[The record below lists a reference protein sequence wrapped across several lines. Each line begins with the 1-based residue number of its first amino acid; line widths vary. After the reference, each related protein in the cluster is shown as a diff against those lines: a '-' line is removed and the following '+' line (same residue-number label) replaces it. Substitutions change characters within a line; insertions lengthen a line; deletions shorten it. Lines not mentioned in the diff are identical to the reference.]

1 MRMAYVDYS
10 TTSYIIHVIKGLPS
24 GYNQMR
30 QMLAMLGVLERTVLL
45 APEVGEDYKAVAATV
60 QANPMAV
67 LLNSGCS
74 HHLMGTKE
82 AFVDMESSGDVSH
95 VRGFNGALQVVQ
107 GRGTVALQGEVGK
120 HILIPDVFY
129 VPGVQANLLLADHLK
144 DNGVKLQ
151 EDSNEMMLI
160 STAGDVLGRAR
171 YSGRVLCTDLRPLV
185 HFGIKTIKILA
196 KHEVA
201 TGLDVKPS
209 AGADL
214 PCVSCIGGK
223 LAQHTFPEKGSNVDE
238 ALAVVHIDL
247 CRSFQEASKDGSI
260 CSLLL
265 KDKKKLVLSADQECP
280 SSNVAG
286 KLASNAQWGLHLGVL
301 QESKSWEVL
310 DLTDNKDITTVE
322 GIFYEPLLLEVWK
335 IRYGPASGRTHA
347 NLPMDSSMATS
358 SPSASPPV
366 IDLPSMTSSPSPS
379 PHIINLPRR
388 GHMSATGDEGRLG
401 VSLMASARGI
411 ASGQHDDTQVGVGG
425 KPLTKKEQ

>member
-1 MRMAYVDYS
+1 MINRTTRAFPCSPAPIVDRLSAWCANDTSASPRPVCNELDVDDQVDGGGQVGSGKGMRVTRGVIRVTNIGVGGMQEPVSLGERSRVRFPVYAHVGRCRCLLAWGTKKSVMMLHFDRGGEFLGKACTNFVDQNEIVHNLTCPHTPQQNSMAEREMCTVFEA
-10 TTSYIIHVIKGLPS
+10 
-24 GYNQMR
+24 MR
-30 QMLAMLGVLERTVLL
+30 AMLLH
-45 APEVGEDYKAVAATV
+45 
-60 QANPMAV
+60 M
-67 LLNSGCS
+67 
-74 HHLMGTKE
+74 
-82 AFVDMESSGDVSH
+82 
-95 VRGFNGALQVVQ
+95 
-107 GRGTVALQGEVGK
+107 
-120 HILIPDVFY
+120 
-129 VPGVQANLLLADHLK
+129 
-144 DNGVKLQ
+144 GVKHH
-151 EDSNEMMLI
+151 
-160 STAGDVLGRAR
+160 
-171 YSGRVLCTDLRPLV
+171 C
-185 HFGIKTIKILA
+185 
-196 KHEVA
+196 
-201 TGLDVKPS
+201 
-209 AGADL
+209 
-214 PCVSCIGGK
+214 
-223 LAQHTFPEKGSNVDE
+223 
-238 ALAVVHIDL
+238 
-247 CRSFQEASKDGSI
+247 
-260 CSLLL
+260 
-265 KDKKKLVLSADQECP
+265 
-280 SSNVAG
+280 NVAG